1 MGSVF
6 DFATKRAG
14 DFAIYTRI
22 ETMRVALRL
31 GLAHPLL
38 GVGMGNF
45 IPSAAYFIPFG
56 LNVHNVF
63 LQIFADLGFVGIS
76 LFIGIVVYNIRIV
89 LRMMKNGDDPEVAL
103 VGRALL
109 MQHIAILVSSFFL
122 PAFNDMNIW
131 LMLALPAIA
140 ENAYR
145 SESRTEGAVPSVS
158 IGRK

>member
-1 MGSVF
+1 MPS
-6 DFATKRAG
+6 
-14 DFAIYTRI
+14 
-22 ETMRVALRL
+22 
-31 GLAHPLL
+31 
-38 GVGMGNF
+38 